1 MTQFIDRRENNKSK
15 STVNRQRFIRRFKAQ
30 IKSAVAESINKRSI
44 TNIASGEKI
53 SIPRKDISEPQFSY
67 NRRAGHHEV
76 ILPGNRIFS
85 PGDKIDK
92 PQANAGGSDSQA
104 SNQGE
109 GLDDFVFEL
118 SKDEFLELFFDD
130 LALPDLVKT
139 KLTREST
146 YEIVKAGFSTVGT
159 PPNIHLLRSFRNAIS
174 RRLIFSKSYDKKIKL
189 LQAELKALEQ
199 SDSANAVE
207 IEEIKSAIAK
217 LQTKTSKIPFID
229 NFDIRYTSKI
239 KQRKQTT
246 QAVMFCVM
254 DVSGSMDEAKK
265 EIAKRFFILL
275 YLFLTKSYQK
285 IQLVFIRHHTTAKEV
300 NEEEFFYSRE
310 TGGTV
315 VSSAL
320 ELVSQIITERYP
332 TTDWNIYVAQ
342 ASDGDNWNADSPKCQ
357 ELLTR
362 KIMPYV
368 QYYAYV
374 EILPRHHQSLWR
386 AYIAI
391 KETFKNFSMRNINSA
406 KDIYPVF
413 RELFTRKAS

>member
-1 MTQFIDRRENNKSK
+1 MTQFIDRRENGKSK

-53 SIPRKDISEPQFSY
+53 LIPKKDISEPQFNY
-67 NRRAGHHEV
+67 DRRAGRHDI
-76 ILPGNRIFS
+76 ILPGNRTFS
-85 PGDKIDK
+85 AGDKIEK
-92 PQANAGGSDSQA
+92 PKANAGGSDSQA
-104 SNQGE
+104 SDQGE
-109 GLDDFVFEL
+109 GLDDFAFEL
-118 SKDEFLELFFDD
+118 TKDEFLELFFDD
-130 LALPDLVKT
+130 LELPDLVKT
-139 KLTREST
+139 KLASETT
-146 YEIVKAGFSTVGT
+146 YEMVKAGFSTVGT

-174 RRLIFSKSYDKKIKL
+174 RRLIFGKSYEKKIIAL
-189 LQAELKALEQ
+189 ENELKALKKEKPQ
-199 SDSANAVE
+199 NPQE
-207 IEEIKSAIAK
+207 IDRVQKAIAK
-217 LQTKTSKIPFID
+217 LQVKINKIPFID
-229 NFDIRYTSKI
+229 NFDIRYTSKV

-275 YLFLTKSYQK
+275 YLFLTKAYQK

-357 ELLTR
+357 ELLTN

-368 QYYAYV
+368 QYFAYV

-413 RELFTRKAS
+413 RDLFTRKVS